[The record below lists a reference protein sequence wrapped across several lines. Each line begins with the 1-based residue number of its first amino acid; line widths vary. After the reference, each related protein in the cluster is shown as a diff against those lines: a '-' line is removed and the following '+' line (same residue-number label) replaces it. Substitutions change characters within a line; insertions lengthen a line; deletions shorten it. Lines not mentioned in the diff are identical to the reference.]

1 MESWEIECRNKE
13 LESIVS
19 EETFVT
25 WWGPCLSQNLFSA
38 EDTAN
43 SLLNFLFIFRGEKK
57 ERLKLRFG
65 SMMNGLSSFLSDPL
79 ILVPNQI

>member
-19 EETFVT
+19 EETFVA
-25 WWGPCLSQNLFSA
+25 WWGPGLSQNLFPA

-43 SLLNFLFIFRGEKK
+43 SLLNFLFILRGEKK
-57 ERLKLRFG
+57 RLKLRFG

-79 ILVPNQI
+79 IVVPNQI